1 MHLLTVDTLEQAQN
15 KIFAYMAKNPLKTE
29 KKALMAAFQYIL
41 AEDVYAPFAVPHF
54 RRSIVDGYA
63 VNSLDTV
70 GIGESIPCFL
80 KVLGAV
86 EMGEENIYS
95 IKRGECVYVPTGGML
110 PKGAD
115 AMVMLEYTEKFS
127 DNEIACYQNVKHNQY
142 VVEIGEDIAEKSLV
156 LKKGTVLRPHE
167 IGVLA
172 SLGMGE
178 ILVYAKPRVAIISLG
193 DEIIQ
198 AGESLAPGKIY
209 DINTYGLYAQ
219 AVKFGFDVQCCHH
232 IKDDKQAIY
241 DVLQKVV
248 QEVDIVCVSGG
259 SSQGEKDFTAN
270 LLGEISTSGVLTH
283 GIAVKP
289 GKPTITAYN
298 ENSHCLLLGLPGH
311 PVAAMLLFELLAVEV
326 YKKLW
331 NVPQSPCVTA
341 KMSCNFPSADGRLT
355 CQLVELIWQENQYI
369 ATPIFGKSG
378 VISTLAKAQGYILVA
393 MNSEGVKKDEQVLV
407 HLI

>member
-1 MHLLTVDTLEQAQN
+1 MHLLTVDTLEQAQK
-15 KIFAYMAKNPLKTE
+15 KIYACMEKNPLKTE
-29 KKALMAAFQYIL
+29 KIALKAAFQHIL

-86 EMGEENIYS
+86 EMGEENTFT

-110 PKGAD
+110 PNGAD

-127 DNEIACYQNVKHNQY
+127 ENEIACYQNVKHNQY

-178 ILVYAKPRVAIISLG
+178 VLVYAKPKAAIISLG
-193 DEIIQ
+193 DEIIRT
-198 AGESLAPGKIY
+198 GESLAPGKIY
-209 DINTYGLYAQ
+209 DINTYGLYVQ
-219 AVKFGFDVQCCHH
+219 AVKFGFDVQCCYH
-232 IKDDKQAIY
+232 IKDDRQAIY
-241 DVLQKVV
+241 DVLKKVV
-248 QEVDIVCVSGG
+248 NEVDIICVSGG
-259 SSQGEKDFTAN
+259 SSQGEKDFTAH
-270 LLGEISTSGVLTH
+270 LLGEISTTGVLTH

-331 NVPQSPCVTA
+331 NVPQPPHIIA
-341 KMSCNFPSADGRLT
+341 KMACNFPGADGRLT
-355 CQLVELIWQENQYI
+355 CQLVELAWQENQYI

-378 VISTLAKAQGYILVA
+378 VISTLAKAQGYILVD
-393 MNSEGVKKDEQVLV
+393 MNSEGVKKDEQVIV

>member
-15 KIFAYMAKNPLKTE
+15 KIYACMAKSPLKTE
-29 KKALMAAFQYIL
+29 KIALTSAFQYIL

-63 VNSLDTV
+63 INSLDTV

-80 KVLGAV
+80 KVLGKV
-86 EMGEENIYS
+86 EMGEENTFS

-127 DNEIACYQNVKHNQY
+127 ENEIACYQNVKHNQY
-142 VVEIGEDIAEKSLV
+142 VVEIGEDICEKSLV

-178 ILVYAKPRVAIISLG
+178 VLVYAKPKVAIISLG

-198 AGESLAPGKIY
+198 AGQELAPGKIY
-209 DINTYGLYAQ
+209 DINTFGLYAQ
-219 AVKFGFDVQCCHH
+219 AVKFGFAVQSCHH
-232 IKDDKQAIY
+232 IVDDRQAIY
-241 DVLQKVV
+241 DVLQKVAG
-248 QEVDIVCVSGG
+248 EVDIVCVSGG

-270 LLGEISTSGVLTH
+270 LLGKISTTGVLTH

-298 ENSHCLLLGLPGH
+298 ENFHCLLLGLPGH

-326 YKKLW
+326 YKKIW
-331 NVPQSPCVTA
+331 NVPQPVHVAA
-341 KMSCNFPSADGRLT
+341 KMACNFPSADGRLT
-355 CQLVELIWQENQYI
+355 CQLVELERSGNSYT
-369 ATPIFGKSG
+369 AKPIFGKSG
-378 VISTLAKAQGYILVA
+378 VISTLAKAQGYILVD

>member
-15 KIFAYMAKNPLKTE
+15 KIYAYLAKNPLKTE
-29 KKALMAAFQYIL
+29 KISLKEAFQYIL

-63 VNSLDTV
+63 INSLDTV

-80 KVLGAV
+80 KVLGKV
-86 EMGEENIYS
+86 EMGEENTYTVH
-95 IKRGECVYVPTGGML
+95 RGECVYVPTGGML
-110 PKGAD
+110 PSGAD

-127 DNEIACYQNVKHNQY
+127 ENEIACYQNVKHNQY
-142 VVEIGEDIAEKSLV
+142 VVEIGEDIQEKTLV

-178 ILVYAKPRVAIISLG
+178 VLVYAKPKVAIISLG

-198 AGESLAPGKIY
+198 AGQDLAPGKIY

-219 AVKFGFDVQCCHH
+219 AVKFGFSVQCCHH
-232 IKDDKQAIY
+232 INDNKQAIY
-241 DVLQKVV
+241 EILQQVV
-248 QEVDIVCVSGG
+248 NEVDIVCVSGG

-270 LLGEISTSGVLTH
+270 LLGEISTTGVLTH

-326 YKKLW
+326 YKKIW
-331 NVPQSPCVTA
+331 NVPEPVHVAA
-341 KMSCNFPSADGRLT
+341 KMACNFPSADGRLT
-355 CQLVELIWQENQYI
+355 CQLVELEPSANGYI
-369 ATPIFGKSG
+369 AQPIFGKSG
-378 VISTLAKAQGYILVA
+378 VISTLAKAQGYILVD
-393 MNSEGVKKDEQVLV
+393 MNSEGVKKDEQVFV

>member
-15 KIFAYMAKNPLKTE
+15 KIYTCMAKNPLKTE
-29 KKALMAAFQYIL
+29 KIALTSAFQYIL

-63 VNSLDTV
+63 INSLDTV

-80 KVLGAV
+80 KVLGKV
-86 EMGEENIYS
+86 EMGEENTFS

-110 PKGAD
+110 PSGAD
-115 AMVMLEYTEKFS
+115 AMVMLEYTENFS
-127 DNEIACYQNVKHNQY
+127 ENEIACYQNVKHNQY
-142 VVEIGEDIAEKSLV
+142 VVEIGEDIGEKSLV

-178 ILVYAKPRVAIISLG
+178 VLVYAKPKVAIISLG

-209 DINTYGLYAQ
+209 DINTYGLHAQ
-219 AVKFGFDVQCCHH
+219 AVKFGFAVQSCHH
-232 IKDDKQAIY
+232 IRDDKQAIY
-241 DVLQKVV
+241 DVLKKVV
-248 QEVDIVCVSGG
+248 QEVDIVCISGG

-270 LLGEISTSGVLTH
+270 LLQEISTTGVLTH

-298 ENSHCLLLGLPGH
+298 ENSRCLLLGLPGH

-326 YKKLW
+326 YKKIW
-331 NVPQSPCVTA
+331 NVTQAPYVIA
-341 KMSCNFPSADGRLT
+341 KMAYNFPSADGRLT
-355 CQLVELIWQENQYI
+355 CQLVELERSGNSYT
-369 ATPIFGKSG
+369 AKPIFGKSG
-378 VISTLAKAQGYILVA
+378 VISTLAKAQGYILVD

>member
-15 KIFAYMAKNPLKTE
+15 KIYAYLAKNPLKTE
-29 KKALMAAFQYIL
+29 KISLKEAFQYIL

-63 VNSLDTV
+63 INSLDTV

-80 KVLGAV
+80 KVLGKV
-86 EMGEENIYS
+86 EMGEENTYTVH
-95 IKRGECVYVPTGGML
+95 RGECVYVPTGGML
-110 PKGAD
+110 PSGAD

-127 DNEIACYQNVKHNQY
+127 ENEIACYQNVKHNQY
-142 VVEIGEDIAEKSLV
+142 VVEIGEDIQEKSLV

-178 ILVYAKPRVAIISLG
+178 VLVYAKPKVAIISLG

-198 AGESLAPGKIY
+198 AGQDLAPGKIY

-219 AVKFGFDVQCCHH
+219 AVKFGFSVQCCHH
-232 IKDDKQAIY
+232 INDNKQAIY
-241 DVLQKVV
+241 EILQQVV
-248 QEVDIVCVSGG
+248 NEVDIVCVSGG

-270 LLGEISTSGVLTH
+270 LLGEISTTGVLTH

-326 YKKLW
+326 YKKIW
-331 NVPQSPCVTA
+331 NVPQPVHVAA
-341 KMSCNFPSADGRLT
+341 KMACNFPSADGRLT
-355 CQLVELIWQENQYI
+355 CQLVELEPSANGYI
-369 ATPIFGKSG
+369 AQPIFGKSG
-378 VISTLAKAQGYILVA
+378 VISTLAKAQGYILVD
-393 MNSEGVKKDEQVLV
+393 MNSEGVKKDEQVFV

>member
-15 KIFAYMAKNPLKTE
+15 KIYAYMAKSPLKTE
-29 KKALMAAFQYIL
+29 KIALTSAFQYIL
-41 AEDVYAPFAVPHF
+41 AEDIYAPFAVPHF

-63 VNSLDTV
+63 INSLDTV

-86 EMGEENIYS
+86 EMGEENTFTIQ
-95 IKRGECVYVPTGGML
+95 RGECVYVPTGGML
-110 PKGAD
+110 PSGAD

-127 DNEIACYQNVKHNQY
+127 ENEIACYQNVKHNQY
-142 VVEIGEDIAEKSLV
+142 VVEIGEDIGEKSLV

-178 ILVYAKPRVAIISLG
+178 VLVYTKPKVAIISLG

-198 AGESLAPGKIY
+198 AGQALTLGKIY

-219 AVKFGFDVQCCHH
+219 AMKFGFSVQCCHH

-241 DVLQKVV
+241 EVLQNVV
-248 QEVDIVCVSGG
+248 KHVDIICVSGG

-270 LLGEISTSGVLTH
+270 LLGEISTTGVLTH

-326 YKKLW
+326 YKKIW
-331 NVPQSPCVTA
+331 NVPQSPHIIA
-341 KMSCNFPSADGRLT
+341 KMACNFPSADGRLT
-355 CQLVELIWQENQYI
+355 CQLVELEWNGSFYL
-369 ATPIFGKSG
+369 AKPIFGKSG
-378 VISTLAKAQGYILVA
+378 VISSLAKAQGYILVD
-393 MNSEGVKKDEQVLV
+393 MNSEGVKKDEQVIV

>member
-15 KIFAYMAKNPLKTE
+15 KIYTCMAKNPLKTE
-29 KKALMAAFQYIL
+29 KIALTSAFQYIL

-63 VNSLDTV
+63 INSLDTV

-80 KVLGAV
+80 KVLGKV
-86 EMGEENIYS
+86 EMGEENTFS

-110 PKGAD
+110 PSGAD

-127 DNEIACYQNVKHNQY
+127 ENEIACYQNVKHNQY
-142 VVEIGEDIAEKSLV
+142 VVEIGEDIGEKSLV

-178 ILVYAKPRVAIISLG
+178 VLVYAKPKVAIISLG

-209 DINTYGLYAQ
+209 DINTYGLHAQ
-219 AVKFGFDVQCCHH
+219 AVKFGFAVQSCHH
-232 IKDDKQAIY
+232 IRDDKQAIY
-241 DVLQKVV
+241 DVLKKVV
-248 QEVDIVCVSGG
+248 QEVDIVCISGG

-270 LLGEISTSGVLTH
+270 LLQEISTTGVLTH

-298 ENSHCLLLGLPGH
+298 ENSRCLLLGLPGH

-326 YKKLW
+326 YKKIW
-331 NVPQSPCVTA
+331 NVTQAPYVIA
-341 KMSCNFPSADGRLT
+341 KMACNFPSADGRLT
-355 CQLVELIWQENQYI
+355 CQLVELERSGNSYT
-369 ATPIFGKSG
+369 AKPIFGKSG
-378 VISTLAKAQGYILVA
+378 VISTLAKTQGYILVD

>member
-1 MHLLTVDTLEQAQN
+1 MHLLTVDTLEEAQN
-15 KIFAYMAKNPLKTE
+15 KIYAYLAKNPLKTE
-29 KKALMAAFQYIL
+29 KVALSSAFQYIL
-41 AEDVYAPFAVPHF
+41 AEDIHAPFSVPHF

-80 KVLGAV
+80 KILGKV
-86 EMGEENIYS
+86 EMGEENTYAIN
-95 IKRGECVYVPTGGML
+95 RGECVYVPTGGMI
-110 PKGAD
+110 PGGAD

-127 DNEIACYQNVKHNQY
+127 ENEIACYQNVKHNQY
-142 VVEIGEDIAEKSLV
+142 VVEIGEDIAEKSPV

-178 ILVYAKPRVAIISLG
+178 VLVYAKPKVAIISLG

-198 AGESLAPGKIY
+198 AGQALTPGKIY
-209 DINTYGLYAQ
+209 DINTFGLYTQ
-219 AVKFGFDVQCCHH
+219 AVKFGFAVHSCYH
-232 IKDDKQAIY
+232 IKDDRQVIY
-241 DVLQKVV
+241 DVLKKAVHD
-248 QEVDIVCVSGG
+248 VDIVCVSGG

-270 LLGEISTSGVLTH
+270 LLGEISTTGVLTH

-298 ENSHCLLLGLPGH
+298 EDLHCLLLGLPGH

-326 YKKLW
+326 YKKIW
-331 NVPQSPCVTA
+331 NVPQPVLVAA
-341 KMSCNFPSADGRLT
+341 KMACNFPGADGRLT
-355 CQLVELIWQENQYI
+355 CQLVELERNENSYT
-369 ATPIFGKSG
+369 AKPIFGKSG
-378 VISTLAKAQGYILVA
+378 VISSLAKAQGYILVD

-407 HLI
+407 HLL

>member
-15 KIFAYMAKNPLKTE
+15 KIYACMAKRPLKTE
-29 KKALMAAFQYIL
+29 KIALTSAFQYIL
-41 AEDVYAPFAVPHF
+41 AEDIYAPFAVPHF

-63 VNSLDTV
+63 INSLDTV

-80 KVLGAV
+80 KVLGKV
-86 EMGEENIYS
+86 EMGEENTFS
-95 IKRGECVYVPTGGML
+95 INRGECVYVPTGGML
-110 PKGAD
+110 PDGAD

-127 DNEIACYQNVKHNQY
+127 ENEIACYQNVTHNQY

-178 ILVYAKPRVAIISLG
+178 VLVYSKPKLAIISLG

-198 AGESLAPGKIY
+198 AGQDLAPGKIY

-219 AVKFGFDVQCCHH
+219 AVKFGFAVQHCRH
-232 IKDDKQAIY
+232 IRDDRQAIY

-248 QEVDIVCVSGG
+248 GEVDIVCVSGG

-270 LLGEISTSGVLTH
+270 LLGEISTTGVLTH

-311 PVAAMLLFELLAVEV
+311 PVAAMLLFELLAVKV
-326 YKKLW
+326 YKKIW
-331 NVPQSPCVTA
+331 NVPRSVQVTA
-341 KMSCNFPSADGRLT
+341 RMACNFPSADGRLT
-355 CQLVELIWQENQYI
+355 CQLVELEWHENGYI

-378 VISTLAKAQGYILVA
+378 VISTLAKAQGYILVD
-393 MNSEGVKKDEQVLV
+393 MNSEGVKKDEQVFV